1 MDELPTK
8 WCIKLTRDNLD
19 LVGNWYNKQCFAECY
34 TNIRNIGSY
43 YASHTIAKFIPEE
56 SIVSGTKIAN
66 CILKAPTKEFP
77 KITLEQFKEIIS
89 QQNTMNT
96 QEKIKQLEE
105 ELNKLKEEVKK
116 ETEFKVGDWVTTISK
131 AEECYYKWKIGEI
144 FQITGIDIQDG
155 VVYFNSHN
163 SVEIERVRKATQS
176 EITKATSKSKE
187 LYFGDTKVTIKQGN
201 SYAETQYGNISK
213 VEIKEIIDFFNQDIT
228 LLGHKMSIKNSST
241 WYIAFGCQQGTL
253 GQIKEI
259 YKAFD

>member
-1 MDELPTK
+1 MEIKPFWVEVTPEQSKIVQETLFKNGYTWHGGRTEISHTDSRYLSFYGTEELPFISPNLTYGGNRAEAYTP
-8 WCIKLTRDNLD
+8 KLTFEEF
-19 LVGNWYNKQCFAECY
+19 KQKY
-34 TNIRNIGSY
+34 I
-43 YASHTIAKFIPEE
+43 
-56 SIVSGTKIAN
+56 
-66 CILKAPTKEFP
+66 
-77 KITLEQFKEIIS
+77 
-89 QQNTMNT
+89 MNT
-96 QEKIKQLEE
+96 QDKIKQLEV

-144 FQITGIDIQDG
+144 FQITRIDIQG
-155 VVYFNSHN
+155 GAVYFNSHN

-187 LYFGDTKVTIKQGN
+187 LYFGDTKVTIKQGS

-253 GQIKEI
+253 AQIKEI